1 MKHRWT
7 QVLKFEDKKVE
18 YKTNNLKEEKLSWK
32 VMNIREKVQKM
43 TAFKKY
49 FWYTILIPLT
59 YFNYDFVP
67 FQSFTLLFFIFP
79 QISIFPEKFRFFLT
93 YFPMFDYTSFDKYII
108 DIDAYKYGCIL
119 FFLKNTVQ
127 T

>member
-59 YFNYDFVP
+59 YFNYDFV
-67 FQSFTLLFFIFP
+67 SFSL
-79 QISIFPEKFRFFLT
+79 
-93 YFPMFDYTSFDKYII
+93 Y
-108 DIDAYKYGCIL
+108 
-119 FFLKNTVQ
+119 FLKFLSFQKNLGFF
-127 T
+127 